1 MTFAHPLATPSSAMV
16 AKTAIS
22 YIPGSVPPLANR
34 PRTGRGRM
42 ATAGPGVNS
51 EHKPTGVSDVHVGE
65 RERMRS
71 EAEFIALYDAR
82 FSDLSAQLYAYT
94 SDSTEAQDLVQE
106 AFLRAW
112 QRWDKIGTYD
122 DPIAWVR
129 RVAWNLAMSRHRRL
143 AVVRRFLAKSGPPE
157 PHPGMSP
164 DHVALVTALRKLPDK
179 QRRALVL
186 HYLADMPI
194 AEIARETGA
203 KEGTVKSWL
212 HRGRTEMAKHLTEI
226 EPGIEAGRERKETS
240 RHG

>member
-1 MTFAHPLATPSSAMV
+1 
-16 AKTAIS
+16 
-22 YIPGSVPPLANR
+22 
-34 PRTGRGRM
+34 
-42 ATAGPGVNS
+42 
-51 EHKPTGVSDVHVGE
+51 
-65 RERMRS
+65 MRS
-71 EAEFIALYDAR
+71 QSEFIALYDAR

-94 SDSTEAQDLVQE
+94 ADATEAQDLVQE

-112 QRWDKIGTYD
+112 QRWDKIGAYD

-143 AVVRRFLAKSGPPE
+143 AVVRRFLARSGPPE
-157 PHPGMSP
+157 AHPGMSP
-164 DHVALVTALRKLPDK
+164 DHVALVAALRRLPDK

-226 EPGIEAGRERKETS
+226 EPGIEAERSRKEAS
-240 RHG
+240 RRG

>member
-1 MTFAHPLATPSSAMV
+1 MAFAEPLTAGSSIRLD
-16 AKTAIS
+16 KSTIS
-22 YIPGSVPPLANR
+22 YRPGMIPPLAQH
-34 PRTGRGRM
+34 PRGGRGRM
-42 ATAGPGVNS
+42 GTADASGEPFEGA
-51 EHKPTGVSDVHVGE
+51 GHVGLSAE

-71 EAEFIALYDAR
+71 QSEFIALYDAR

-94 SDSTEAQDLVQE
+94 ADATEAQDLVQE

-112 QRWDKIGTYD
+112 QRWDKIGGYD

-143 AVVRRFLAKSGPPE
+143 AVVRRFLARSGPPE
-157 PHPGMSP
+157 VHPGVSP
-164 DHVALVTALRKLPDK
+164 DHVALVAALRRLPDK

-226 EPGIEAGRERKETS
+226 EPGIEAERSRKEAS
-240 RHG
+240 RRG

>member
-1 MTFAHPLATPSSAMV
+1 MTFANPVAAASSPLVGKSG
-16 AKTAIS
+16 IS
-22 YIPGSVPPLANR
+22 YIPGSLPPLAKR
-34 PRTGRGRM
+34 PGTGRGRM
-42 ATAGPGVNS
+42 TTAGPGVKDS
-51 EHKPTGVSDVHVGE
+51 DLRQTGVDGHAGE

-94 SDSTEAQDLVQE
+94 ADSTEAQDLVQE

-164 DHVALVTALRKLPDK
+164 DHVALVAALRQLPDK

-194 AEIARETGA
+194 AEIAKETGA

-212 HRGRTEMAKHLTEI
+212 HRGRTEMARHLSDI
-226 EPGIEAGRERKETS
+226 DPGIEAERSRKEAS